1 MVANWKRQVKL
12 RQQQKTNWQGVP
24 KFAIRK
30 FMSRPRKNF
39 RVYKRMSP
47 QELLIQRNRLPIRP
61 PIWNILDHH
70 QKVCLVVGAKMKR
83 FAFLCGTGMGKTLLS
98 LALIRYFQKTGEL
111 KQILVLVPNRS
122 NKTEWAKQ
130 IIKHSPSTTIN
141 VLDGSS
147 VKKWESLETSDAHI
161 TVDTFSGFVRMVS
174 KAKAHR
180 KKKGKQQLVPN
191 PSLMNK
197 MRKRFQ
203 GLICDESTSAK
214 NKKSLPYRICKNIS
228 KDMGIVFVLT
238 GTPFNRDPIDIW
250 SQMYLVDKGETLG
263 ETMGL
268 FRAAFYEKKEEFF
281 GMKYIFD
288 KSKKKLLHRFLAN
301 RSIRYIAKKSEL
313 PRLIPDV
320 RKAKLPKTAE
330 AYYDEAVAAIKR
342 TKGNYI
348 ENRNAFLR
356 MRQISSGFI
365 GFKDDLEGTT
375 AKVELPDNPKL
386 DLLLAAIK
394 HYGNRKMIVFHD
406 FIYSG
411 EKICAALKKLKIT
424 HALVNGKT
432 KDVKE
437 ELSRFEN
444 DGAQI
449 LVLNNRAGGF
459 GLNLQ
464 HASVGIYYEAPVSA
478 IDRVQTR
485 DRFYRRYSPHRFVY
499 CVDLVIEDTVDE
511 KIIFNYKT
519 AGNLLRS
526 IIDGKINIE
535 RRKRRND
542 SRRDHRISN
551 THLPTVSRVESKRR
565 SRL

>member
-1 MVANWKRQVKL
+1 MVANWKIRTKI
-12 RQQQKTNWQGVP
+12 RAQQQQRTNWQGVP

-30 FMSRPRKNF
+30 FMNRPRKNF
-39 RVYKRMSP
+39 RVYKRMSE
-47 QELLIQRNRLPIRP
+47 QEVLVQRDRLPVRP

-70 QKVCLVVGAKMKR
+70 QRVCLVVGAKMKR

-98 LALIRYFQKTGEL
+98 LSLIRYFQKTGEL

-122 NKTEWAKQ
+122 NKVEWAKQ
-130 IIKHSPSTTIN
+130 IKKHSPSTTIN

-147 VKKWESLETSDAHI
+147 VKKWESLESSDAHV
-161 TVDTFSGFVRMVS
+161 TVDTFAGFVRMVS
-174 KAKAHR
+174 KSKAHR
-180 KKKGKQQLVPN
+180 KKVGKTQLTPN

-197 MRKRFQ
+197 IRKRFQ

-214 NKKSLPYRICKNIS
+214 NKKSLPYRICKNVS

-250 SQMYLVDKGETLG
+250 SQMYLVDKGESLG

-281 GMKYIFD
+281 GPKYVFD
-288 KSKKKLLHRFLAN
+288 KSKKKILHRFLAN
-301 RSIRYIAKKSEL
+301 RSIRYIAKSDEL
-313 PRLIPDV
+313 PKLIQEIKKV
-320 RKAKLPKTAE
+320 TLPKTAE

-365 GFKDDLEGTT
+365 GFKDDDDGTT

-386 DLLLAAIK
+386 DLLLSTIK
-394 HYGNRKMIVFHD
+394 HFGNRKMIVYHD

-411 EKICAALKKLKIT
+411 EKICAALKARGISHVLI
-424 HALVNGKT
+424 NGKT
-432 KDVKE
+432 KDVQN
-437 ELSRFEN
+437 ELDQFEG
-444 DGAQI
+444 DAQV
-449 LVLNNRAGGF
+449 LVLNNKAGGF

-464 HASVGIYYEAPVSA
+464 HASVGIYYESPVSA

-485 DRFYRRYSPHRFVY
+485 DRFYRRYSPHRHVY
-499 CVDLVIEDTVDE
+499 CTDLVIAGTVDE
-511 KIIFNYKT
+511 TILLNHKH
-519 AGNLLRS
+519 ARNLLRA
-526 IIDGKINIE
+526 IIDGKVDVS
-535 RRKRRND
+535 RRK
-542 SRRDHRISN
+542 
-551 THLPTVSRVESKRR
+551 TT
-565 SRL
+565 